1 MLCCYADEL
10 KEGFFPWI
18 DQVITISTPSPFS
31 SAYIFMKEALQL
43 SLDLY
48 RLQLHLYLSSSS
60 IFMKKLGRQQFQ
72 VCDGTFM
79 YLLFSMLLN
88 IIHYMIFTAMPEL
101 LCSAKLAVEKGQA
114 QGRDKSYL
122 KQLSDYI
129 VPALVE
135 VMHKVSAACSKLI
148 TSP

>member
-1 MLCCYADEL
+1 MALLCIC
-10 KEGFFPWI
+10 FF
-18 DQVITISTPSPFS
+18 
-31 SAYIFMKEALQL
+31 
-43 SLDLY
+43 
-48 RLQLHLYLSSSS
+48 S
-60 IFMKKLGRQQFQ
+60 I
-72 VCDGTFM
+72 
-79 YLLFSMLLN
+79 LLN